1 MDWGAFLA
9 SPPPMDFACNIK
21 PRSQAAVEII
31 DQAVEADNEL
41 K

>member
-9 SPPPMDFACNIK
+9 SPPPMDFECIVK
-21 PRSQAAVEII
+21 PRSLAVI
-31 DQAVEADNEL
+31 DVINQAVEADNEL